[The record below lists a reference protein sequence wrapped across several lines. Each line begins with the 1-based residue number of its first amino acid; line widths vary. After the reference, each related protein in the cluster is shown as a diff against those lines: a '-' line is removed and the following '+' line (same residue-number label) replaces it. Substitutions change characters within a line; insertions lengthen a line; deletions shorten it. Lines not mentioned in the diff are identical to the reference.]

1 MKDCA
6 KDFNEVL
13 ILLELW
19 FQLVLTHLE
28 ESNIGKVDVRFSL
41 GYRRIDIFGKHILL
55 EHTAWCIDSL
65 VIAIMSH
72 IHGSFVQIV
81 NCLLAIKE
89 HQKAQ

>member
-41 GYRRIDIFGKHILL
+41 GYRRIDIFGKHIY
-55 EHTAWCIDSL
+55 
-65 VIAIMSH
+65 
-72 IHGSFVQIV
+72 
-81 NCLLAIKE
+81 
-89 HQKAQ
+89 